1 MPTLHLGHA
10 KKPEPSK
17 KAAERSERR
26 GARTASATRR
36 FEAAQTL
43 LTLRDSSTS
52 EHEQDMEEPVVEQE
66 GVAIQTDITPA
77 SMDDT
82 REELDRCLQVIEDLT
97 ARLTQRVATFSE
109 VSLENDETVKF
120 YTDLPNLKVL
130 KAVFAFVQKSVP
142 SSELSSF
149 QEFMA
154 TVVKLRLNS
163 QVQDLAYRLDVRIF
177 GYDIYIM
184 STIEVVDCN
193 GFYAMET
200 DCVARS

>member
-36 FEAAQTL
+36 FEVAQTL
-43 LTLRDSSTS
+43 LTLGDSSTS
-52 EHEQDMEEPVVEQE
+52 EHEQDVEEPVVEQE
-66 GVAIQTDITPA
+66 GVATQTSA

-82 REELDRCLQVIEDLT
+82 REELDRCHQVIEDLT

-109 VSLENDETVKF
+109 ASLENDETVKF
-120 YTDLPNLKVL
+120 YTGLPNLKAL
-130 KAVFAFVQKSVP
+130 KAFVQKSVP

-163 QVQDLAYRLDVRIF
+163 QVQDLAHRLDV
-177 GYDIYIM
+177 
-184 STIEVVDCN
+184 SSATI
-193 GFYAMET
+193 
-200 DCVARS
+200 SIS